1 MEYRSSRRPRSR
13 RRKIFSYDARKLLTY
28 SNLLKYLFLVFLAG
42 LFILIVL
49 FFWYSRD
56 LPTPGKLV
64 TSKYKDAT
72 RIYDRNNVLLYS
84 VYQDENRTY
93 VGLPVIPKQLQEAT
107 IAVEDKNFYS
117 NSGFQVTG
125 MLRAVKNMLMGEGI
139 QSGSTITQQLV
150 KNVLL
155 TNQQTIGR
163 KIKEIILSVQ
173 VDKKYSKDQILEMY
187 LNNIPYGGTAIGVE
201 AASEL
206 YFNKNVHQLDLA
218 QSAFLSG
225 LPQSPSLYS
234 PFSGNKYYL
243 DRTKEV
249 LHAMVVNGYITQKD
263 ATSAFTEIQN

>member
-1 MEYRSSRRPRSR
+1 MDYRSSRRPRTR
-13 RRKIFSYDARKLLTY
+13 RHKNYSFDGRKLLTL
-28 SNLLKYLFLVFLAG
+28 STLLKYLFFAFIVGLILLVG
-42 LFILIVL
+42 L

-64 TSKYKDAT
+64 TSRYKDAT

-93 VGLPVIPKQLQEAT
+93 VGLPIIPKQLQEAT
-107 IAVEDKNFYS
+107 IAVEDKNFYT
-117 NSGFQVTG
+117 NNGFSFAG
-125 MLRAVKNMLMGEGI
+125 MALAVKKKFFVQRN
-139 QSGSTITQQLV
+139 QKGSKKKQQFGKKIVLTQ
-150 KNVLL
+150 
-155 TNQQTIGR
+155 QQTIGR
-163 KIKEIILSVQ
+163 KIKELILSVQ

-206 YFNKNVHQLDLA
+206 YFNKNVQQLDLA

-234 PFSGNKYYL
+234 PFSGTKYYL

-249 LHAMVVNGYITQKD
+249 LHAMVANT
-263 ATSAFTEIQN
+263 

>member
-1 MEYRSSRRPRSR
+1 MDYRSSRRPRTR
-13 RRKIFSYDARKLLTY
+13 RHKNYSFDGRKLLTY
-28 SNLLKYLFLVFLAG
+28 STLLKYLFFVFIAV
-42 LFILIVL
+42 LIVVAGL

-56 LPTPGKLV
+56 LPTPGTLV

-84 VYQDENRTY
+84 VHQDENRTY
-93 VGLPVIPKQLQEAT
+93 VGLPVIPKQIQEAT

-117 NSGFQVTG
+117 NSGFQITG
-125 MLRAVKNMLMGEGI
+125 MLRAIKNMALGQGI

-163 KIKEIILSVQ
+163 KIKEIILSIQ
-173 VDKKYSKDQILEMY
+173 VDKKYTKDQILEMY

-206 YFNKNVHQLDLA
+206 YFNKNVQQLDLA

-249 LHAMVVNGYITQKD
+249 LHAMVANT
-263 ATSAFTEIQN
+263 